1 MKSSKN
7 FLKFFCFILILTYIQ
22 SKYYNSKK
30 ILLQTKRA
38 VAASNIIN
46 QSCYLKSKEKTEA
59 SGCFFD
65 TAENLLN
72 IIEKK
77 IEIFSEK
84 CDLNSKDDVRRL
96 YDIADSLGALA
107 GKLYRDPSFKPTGE
121 I

>member
-72 IIEKK
+72 IIDKGPSLSKYSACIMIHLIVKADEGLKY
-77 IEIFSEK
+77 IFFSNK
-84 CDLNSKDDVRRL
+84 FL
-96 YDIADSLGALA
+96 
-107 GKLYRDPSFKPTGE
+107 
-121 I
+121 